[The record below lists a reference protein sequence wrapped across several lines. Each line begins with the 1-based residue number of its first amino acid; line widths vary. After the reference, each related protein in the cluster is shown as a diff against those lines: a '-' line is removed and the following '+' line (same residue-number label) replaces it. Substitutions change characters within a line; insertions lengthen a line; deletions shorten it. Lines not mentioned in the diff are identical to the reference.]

1 MNNVFFKKKFDKKR
15 ILHSVFELFVVLL
28 GTFIV
33 SLGTGIFLTPFSIVS
48 GGVSGLAILL
58 SNAGL
63 LSVDIWSYIICWFLF
78 FAGLLILGLKF
89 SLGTLASTIFYPIF
103 VTLILRTGMI
113 DGILNLMAPNA
124 TFEYINGVIQYVGP
138 GLDAGS
144 YLLFGIFGG
153 AFVGIGCG
161 ITFIGGG
168 STGGFDILSFIIN
181 KFFGTNVSINSFFLD
196 AAVVIAGIIV
206 DIVSNDS
213 TKFIGALVGIISALV
228 CSVAIEFVY
237 NGFNVAYICDVITS
251 KPDEVTKY
259 VNEKLDRT
267 TTIINVVGGYSKE
280 NKKLVRIVCLRR
292 EYLKIKDEMAGI
304 DSSAFMTFSLSKKV
318 AGEGFSKNEKSSNT
332 AARETINLIKKNK
345 QNRDKKKKEENNGK

>member
-1 MNNVFFKKKFDKKR
+1 
-15 ILHSVFELFVVLL
+15 
-28 GTFIV
+28 
-33 SLGTGIFLTPFSIVS
+33 
-48 GGVSGLAILL
+48 
-58 SNAGL
+58 
-63 LSVDIWSYIICWFLF
+63 
-78 FAGLLILGLKF
+78 
-89 SLGTLASTIFYPIF
+89 
-103 VTLILRTGMI
+103 MI
-113 DGILNLMAPNA
+113 DNVLKLMAPGQE
-124 TFEYINGVIQYVGP
+124 FEYINGVIQYVGT

-168 STGGFDILSFIIN
+168 STGGFDILSFIVN
-181 KFFGTNVSINSFFLD
+181 KFFGTNVSVNSFFFD
-196 AAVVIAGIIV
+196 AVVVIAGIIV

-213 TKFIGALVGIISALV
+213 TKFIGGLVGIVSALV

-237 NGFNVAYICDVITS
+237 NGLNVAYICDVITS

-267 TTIINVVGGYSKE
+267 TTIIDVVGGYSKE

-304 DSSAFMTFSLSKKV
+304 DPTAFMTFSQSKKV
-318 AGEGFSKNEKSSNT
+318 SGEGFSKNEKSTNT
-332 AARETINLIKKNK
+332 AASETINLIKQNK
-345 QNRDKKKKEENNGK
+345 AKRKSKKKEESDGK